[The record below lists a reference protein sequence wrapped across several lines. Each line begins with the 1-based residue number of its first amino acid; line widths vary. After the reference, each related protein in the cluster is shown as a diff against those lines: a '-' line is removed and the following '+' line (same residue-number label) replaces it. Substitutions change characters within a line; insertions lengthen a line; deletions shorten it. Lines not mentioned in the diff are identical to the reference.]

1 MGRPWGA
8 HCPQARARPAVATLW
23 GQTSRGRGQQGLR
36 ASESCCA
43 GHLVVE
49 KGKLRLVSG
58 LSKDTQ
64 PDPGLGTS
72 NFSPPIE
79 KGEERGTVTGGK
91 LFQSWISSDSPVP
104 HPMAGFFALEVLL
117 AV

>member
-64 PDPGLGTS
+64 PDPGL
-72 NFSPPIE
+72 
-79 KGEERGTVTGGK
+79 TGP
-91 LFQSWISSDSPVP
+91 L
-104 HPMAGFFALEVLL
+104 
-117 AV
+117 